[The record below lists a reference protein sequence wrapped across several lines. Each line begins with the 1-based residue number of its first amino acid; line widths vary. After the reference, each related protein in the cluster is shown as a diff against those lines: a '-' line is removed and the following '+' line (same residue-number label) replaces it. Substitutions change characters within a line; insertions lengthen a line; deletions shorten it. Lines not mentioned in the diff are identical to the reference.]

1 MIFVPKLINNY
12 SISRYDVENIGRHY
26 HIKLEDGSVYL
37 YPSMT
42 TLLSL
47 MKSEETKDILSKW
60 RKSIGDRHANAIS
73 KIATDDG
80 EMLHYYCEQIMLQKY
95 NEAKTYFKECTSK
108 RAKFFMQKITP
119 YLAKYKTIYAS
130 EEFMFS
136 LKYGVAGTTDA
147 IIYYDGK
154 PTVLDFKTSKSVKNP
169 NNIID
174 YYIQVSGY
182 ALFWEE
188 LTGQVINDGII
199 LIVNPINV
207 QEIAVD
213 LRPYKQMF
221 IDTVNEFYG
230 KYGREYLSEVMKNE
244 GIS

>member
-1 MIFVPKLINNY
+1 MIFVPKIINNY
-12 SISRYDVENIGRHY
+12 SIDRHNIDDIGRHY
-26 HIKLEDGSVYL
+26 LIKLEGGGKHL

-47 MKSEETKDILSKW
+47 MKSKEMVDILAAW
-60 RKSIGDRHANAIS
+60 RRSIGNKHANAIS

-80 EMLHYYCEQIMLQKY
+80 EMLHYYCELIMLQKY
-95 NEAKTYFKECTSK
+95 KEAQQYYKECSSR

-119 YLAKYKTIYAS
+119 NLAKYKTIYAS

-147 IIYYDGK
+147 VVFHNNK
-154 PTVLDFKTSKSVKNP
+154 PMILDFKTSKSVKNP
-169 NNIID
+169 EAILD

-182 ALFWEE
+182 ALFWQE
-188 LTGQVINDGII
+188 LTGQVIDDGII

-207 QEIAVD
+207 QEIIVD
-213 LRPYKQMF
+213 LKPYKQMF
-221 IDTVNEFYG
+221 IDTVEQFYN
-230 KYGREYLSEVMKNE
+230 KFGRDYLQEVLDKIE
-244 GIS
+244 